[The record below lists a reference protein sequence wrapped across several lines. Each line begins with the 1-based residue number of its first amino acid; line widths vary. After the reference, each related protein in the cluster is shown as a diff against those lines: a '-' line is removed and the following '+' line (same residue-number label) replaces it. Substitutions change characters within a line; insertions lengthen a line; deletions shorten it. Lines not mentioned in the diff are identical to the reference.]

1 MTQTAIATIRAIL
14 DTLRRRNIQATKGH
28 RFDSEWAVGLIAFF
42 DRDQAARSV
51 ALHAALDLDGT
62 WYNGFVEVDRDG
74 FLIIRRKHG
83 A

>member
-1 MTQTAIATIRAIL
+1 MTQNAIATIRAIP
-14 DTLRRRNIQATKGH
+14 DMLRRRNIQATKGY
-28 RFDSEWAVGLIAFF
+28 RFDSDWAEGLIAFF
-42 DRDQAARSV
+42 CQDHAVRSV
-51 ALHAALDLDGT
+51 AFHAALDLDGT